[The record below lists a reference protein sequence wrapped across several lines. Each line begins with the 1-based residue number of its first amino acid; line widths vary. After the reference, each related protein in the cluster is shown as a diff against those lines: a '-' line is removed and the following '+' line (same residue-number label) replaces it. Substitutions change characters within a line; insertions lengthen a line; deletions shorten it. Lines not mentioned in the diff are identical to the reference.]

1 MVYDQLLLLIA
12 TSIIIISFLVSCT
25 TLTIPRIMYNYKLQY
40 QLLICCLSWYLLL
53 IIVNLLL
60 IRQL

>member
-25 TLTIPRIMYNYKLQY
+25 TLTIPRIMYNYKAAVSTIN
-40 QLLICCLSWYLLL
+40 LLLSWYLLL